1 MSRAGRFQFANFTPR
16 FGVEAYANE
25 SLSQL
30 LSALAIPCSYRALVL
45 FTGKGFS
52 FSLVINSP
60 FGLFSSESFVPLAKC
75 TGFSRGWQMEHI
87 FDLVV
92 DMKNQLMAW
101 LPDHITIEQGIFKD
115 SE

>member
-1 MSRAGRFQFANFTPR
+1 MSRVGRFQFANFTPR

-30 LSALAIPCSYRALVL
+30 LSALAIPCSYRAVVL

-60 FGLFSSESFVPLAKC
+60 FGLFSSESFVSLSKS
-75 TGFSRGWQMEHI
+75 TGFSRGWQMEQI
-87 FDLVV
+87 FDLIL
-92 DMKNQLMAW
+92 DMKNQLTAW
-101 LPDHITIEQGIFKD
+101 LPDHINIEHGILKD

>member
-1 MSRAGRFQFANFTPR
+1 VSKAGRFLFANFTPR

-30 LSALAIPCSYRALVL
+30 LSAISLPCTYRAVVL

-60 FGLFSSESFVPLAKC
+60 FGLFSSEAFVPNSKC
-75 TGFSRGWQMEHI
+75 NGRSRGWQMEQI
-87 FDLVV
+87 FELVL
-92 DMKNQLMAW
+92 DMKNQLTAW
-101 LPDHITIEQGIFKD
+101 LPDQINIQEGILKD